1 MRTVLADFH
10 IHTLLSPCAEI
21 EMTPH
26 HIVLRAAEFGI
37 GAIAVTDHNASA
49 NVKAALAAG
58 ERYGVKVFPGMEVE
72 CLEEAHIV
80 VLFDNL
86 AQIEAWQQ
94 LVDKHMSGLLNNAE
108 KFGGQ
113 FVVDDDDNFI
123 REEER
128 MLLAPLQLTA
138 AEVVQA
144 VSRLGGISIA
154 AHIDRPS
161 YSIVGQLG
169 FIEPDFGFAAAEI
182 SAAGWRQGMQD
193 KLQRLAGYLPF
204 ATSSD
209 AHNILDFI
217 RGPKNLLTVNELSI
231 EELALALAR
240 SGGRSWLPGQF
251 ADFSE
256 LEI

>member
-1 MRTVLADFH
+1 MHSILADFH

-26 HIVLRAAEFGI
+26 HIVMRAAEFGI
-37 GAIAVTDHNASA
+37 GAVAITDHNVSA
-49 NVKAALAAG
+49 NALAAVKAG

-80 VLFDNL
+80 VLFDTLKQLN
-86 AQIEAWQQ
+86 AWQQ
-94 LVDKHMSGLLNNAE
+94 LVDGKMNGLLNNAE

-128 MLLAPLQLTA
+128 LLLAPLKMTA
-138 AEVVQA
+138 AEVVRE
-144 VSRLGGISIA
+144 VERLGGMSIA

-182 SAAGWRQGMQD
+182 SAAGWRASKQS
-193 KLQRLAGYLPF
+193 KLQRVAGYLPF
-204 ATSSD
+204 VTDSD
-209 AHNILDFI
+209 AHNIMDFVQ
-217 RGPKNLLTVNELSI
+217 GPKNLITVEELTVAELK
-231 EELALALAR
+231 LALTN
-240 SGGRSWLPGQF
+240 SSGRSWKAGCY
-251 ADFSE
+251 ADFE
-256 LEI
+256 DK

>member
-1 MRTVLADFH
+1 MHSILADFH

-26 HIVLRAAEFGI
+26 HIVMRAAEFGI
-37 GAIAVTDHNASA
+37 GAVAITDHNASA
-49 NVKAALAAG
+49 NALAAVKAG

-80 VLFDNL
+80 VLFDTLKQLN
-86 AQIEAWQQ
+86 AWQQ
-94 LVDKHMSGLLNNAE
+94 LVDGKMNGLLNNAE

-128 MLLAPLQLTA
+128 LLLAPLRMTA
-138 AEVVQA
+138 AEVVREA
-144 VSRLGGISIA
+144 ERLGGMSIA

-182 SAAGWRQGMQD
+182 SAAGWRACKQS
-193 KLQRLAGYLPF
+193 KLQRVAGYLPF
-204 ATSSD
+204 VTDSD
-209 AHNILDFI
+209 AHNIMDFVQ
-217 RGPKNLLTVNELSI
+217 GPKNLITVEELTVAELK
-231 EELALALAR
+231 LALTN
-240 SGGRSWLPGQF
+240 SSGRSWKAGCY
-251 ADFSE
+251 ADFE
-256 LEI
+256 DK

>member
-1 MRTVLADFH
+1 MHSILADFH

-26 HIVLRAAEFGI
+26 HIVMRAAEFGI
-37 GAIAVTDHNASA
+37 GAVAITDHNASA
-49 NVKAALAAG
+49 NALAAVKAG

-80 VLFDNL
+80 VLFDTLKQLN
-86 AQIEAWQQ
+86 AWQQ
-94 LVDKHMSGLLNNAE
+94 LVDGKMNGLLNNAE

-128 MLLAPLQLTA
+128 LLLAPLKMTA
-138 AEVVQA
+138 AEVVREA
-144 VSRLGGISIA
+144 ERLGGMSIA

-169 FIEPDFGFAAAEI
+169 FIEPDFGFVAAEI
-182 SAAGWRQGMQD
+182 SAAGWRASKQS
-193 KLQRLAGYLPF
+193 KLQRVAGYLPF
-204 ATSSD
+204 VTDSD
-209 AHNILDFI
+209 AHNIMDFVQ
-217 RGPKNLLTVNELSI
+217 GPKNLITV
-231 EELALALAR
+231 EELTIAELKLALTN
-240 SGGRSWLPGQF
+240 SSGRSWKAGCY
-251 ADFSE
+251 ADFE
-256 LEI
+256 NK

>member
-1 MRTVLADFH
+1 MHSILADFH

-26 HIVLRAAEFGI
+26 HIVMRAAEFGI
-37 GAIAVTDHNASA
+37 GAVAITDHNASA
-49 NVKAALAAG
+49 NALAAVKAG

-80 VLFDNL
+80 VLFDTLKQLN
-86 AQIEAWQQ
+86 AWQQ
-94 LVDKHMSGLLNNAE
+94 LVDGKMNGLLNNAE

-128 MLLAPLQLTA
+128 LLLAPLRMTA
-138 AEVVQA
+138 AEVVREA
-144 VSRLGGISIA
+144 ERLGGMSIA

-182 SAAGWRQGMQD
+182 SAAGWRASKQS
-193 KLQRLAGYLPF
+193 KLQRVAGYLPF
-204 ATSSD
+204 VTDSD
-209 AHNILDFI
+209 AHNIMDFVQ
-217 RGPKNLLTVNELSI
+217 GPKNLITVEELTVAELK
-231 EELALALAR
+231 LALTN
-240 SGGRSWLPGQF
+240 SSGRSWKAGCY
-251 ADFSE
+251 ADFE
-256 LEI
+256 DK

>member
-1 MRTVLADFH
+1 MHSILADFH

-26 HIVLRAAEFGI
+26 HIVMRAAEFGI
-37 GAIAVTDHNASA
+37 GAVAITDHNASA
-49 NVKAALAAG
+49 NALAAVKAG

-80 VLFDNL
+80 VLFDTLKQLNG
-86 AQIEAWQQ
+86 WQQ
-94 LVDKHMSGLLNNAE
+94 LVDGKMNGLANNAE

-128 MLLAPLQLTA
+128 LLLAPLRMTA
-138 AEVVQA
+138 TEVVRE
-144 VSRLGGISIA
+144 VERLGGMSIA

-182 SAAGWRQGMQD
+182 SAAGWRASKQS
-193 KLQRLAGYLPF
+193 KLQRVAGYLPF
-204 ATSSD
+204 VTDSD
-209 AHNILDFI
+209 AHNIMDFVQ
-217 RGPKNLLTVNELSI
+217 GPKNLITV
-231 EELALALAR
+231 EELTIAELKLALTN
-240 SGGRSWLPGQF
+240 SSGRSWKAGCY
-251 ADFSE
+251 ADFE
-256 LEI
+256 DK

>member
-1 MRTVLADFH
+1 MHSILADFH

-26 HIVLRAAEFGI
+26 HIVMRAAEFGI
-37 GAIAVTDHNASA
+37 GAVAITDHNASA
-49 NVKAALAAG
+49 NALAAVKAG

-80 VLFDNL
+80 VLFDTLKQLN
-86 AQIEAWQQ
+86 AWQQ
-94 LVDKHMSGLLNNAE
+94 LVDGKMNGLANNAE

-128 MLLAPLQLTA
+128 LLLAPLRMTA
-138 AEVVQA
+138 AEVVRE
-144 VSRLGGISIA
+144 VERLGGMSIA
-154 AHIDRPS
+154 AHIDRPF

-182 SAAGWRQGMQD
+182 SAAGWRASKQS
-193 KLQRLAGYLPF
+193 KLQRVAGYLPF
-204 ATSSD
+204 VTDSD
-209 AHNILDFI
+209 AHNIMDFVQ
-217 RGPKNLLTVNELSI
+217 GPKNLITV
-231 EELALALAR
+231 EELTIAELKLALTN
-240 SGGRSWLPGQF
+240 SSGRSWKAGCY
-251 ADFSE
+251 ADFE
-256 LEI
+256 DK

>member
-1 MRTVLADFH
+1 MHSILADFH

-26 HIVLRAAEFGI
+26 HIVMRAAEFGI
-37 GAIAVTDHNASA
+37 GAVAITDHNASA
-49 NVKAALAAG
+49 NALAAVKAG

-80 VLFDNL
+80 VLFDTLKQLN
-86 AQIEAWQQ
+86 AWQQ
-94 LVDKHMSGLLNNAE
+94 LVDGKMNGLLNNAE

-128 MLLAPLQLTA
+128 LLLAPLKMTA
-138 AEVVQA
+138 AEVVRE
-144 VSRLGGISIA
+144 VERLGGMSIA

-182 SAAGWRQGMQD
+182 SAAGWRASKQS
-193 KLQRLAGYLPF
+193 KLQRVAGYLPF
-204 ATSSD
+204 VTDSD
-209 AHNILDFI
+209 AHNIMDFVQ
-217 RGPKNLLTVNELSI
+217 GPKNLITVEELTVAELK
-231 EELALALAR
+231 LALIN
-240 SGGRSWLPGQF
+240 SSGRSWKAGCY
-251 ADFSE
+251 ADFE
-256 LEI
+256 DK

>member
-1 MRTVLADFH
+1 MHSILADFH

-26 HIVLRAAEFGI
+26 HIVMRAAEFGI
-37 GAIAVTDHNASA
+37 GAVAITDHNASA
-49 NVKAALAAG
+49 NALAAVKAG

-80 VLFDNL
+80 VLFDTLKQLN
-86 AQIEAWQQ
+86 AWQQ
-94 LVDKHMSGLLNNAE
+94 LVDGKMNGLLNNAE

-128 MLLAPLQLTA
+128 LLLAPLRMTA
-138 AEVVQA
+138 AEVVREA
-144 VSRLGGISIA
+144 ERLGGMSIA

-182 SAAGWRQGMQD
+182 SAAGWRASKQS
-193 KLQRLAGYLPF
+193 KLQRVAGYLPF
-204 ATSSD
+204 VTDSD
-209 AHNILDFI
+209 AHNIMDFVQ
-217 RGPKNLLTVNELSI
+217 GPKNLITV
-231 EELALALAR
+231 EELTIAELKLALTN
-240 SGGRSWLPGQF
+240 SSGRSWKAGCY
-251 ADFSE
+251 ADFE
-256 LEI
+256 DK